1 MAEKSSGT
9 DQSVSAWKLL
19 KTAKTAAELRTAQ
32 AVLFPLELS
41 MSQEQTAKVISHSVR
56 WTCSQRTR
64 YRRIALARGEEKAP
78 RTKWAL
84 HKRAIATLEQE
95 AQILG
100 KVWEGSAQG
109 CVVVIPSLK
118 EKLEER
124 LGERL
129 ALSTIYQM
137 LWHAMAGV
145 TLCQILITLR
155 EMLRCAMIGK
165 KERLDEMIAT

>member
-1 MAEKSSGT
+1 
-9 DQSVSAWKLL
+9 
-19 KTAKTAAELRTAQ
+19 
-32 AVLFPLELS
+32 
-41 MSQEQTAKVISHSVR
+41 
-56 WTCSQRTR
+56 
-64 YRRIALARGEEKAP
+64 
-78 RTKWAL
+78 
-84 HKRAIATLEQE
+84 
-95 AQILG
+95 
-100 KVWEGSAQG
+100 
-109 CVVVIPSLK
+109 VVVIPSLK

-155 EMLRCAMIGK
+155 EMLRCARIGK